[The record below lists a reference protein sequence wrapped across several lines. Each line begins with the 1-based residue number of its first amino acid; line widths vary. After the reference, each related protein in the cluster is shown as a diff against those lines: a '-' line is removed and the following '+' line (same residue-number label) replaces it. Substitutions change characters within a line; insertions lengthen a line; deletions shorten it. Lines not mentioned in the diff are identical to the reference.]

1 MWPVSVNVCVS
12 VYLFTLESGHHRA
25 KEAVPVGEVCNSSLR
40 RCRENKHALTHTC
53 WQWRVIN
60 IWAEDV
66 FGLREEG
73 RVARGTCTGQPSPE
87 SPVAA
92 SFPCLPSTTKDH
104 FAHCIFN
111 GDFLDCFP
119 HFWTSF
125 LHLVSD
131 TPAHVPTFHPAAGL
145 PPTLTKCHTM
155 PLTGGSGGQSPTSN
169 CSTAFH
175 SRVQIRK

>member
-40 RCRENKHALTHTC
+40 RSRENKHALTHTC

-60 IWAEDV
+60 IWAKDV

-73 RVARGTCTGQPSPE
+73 RVAWGTCTGQPSPE

-92 SFPCLPSTTKDH
+92 SFPFLPRRRTILL
-104 FAHCIFN
+104 AA
-111 GDFLDCFP
+111 FLMVI
-119 HFWTSF
+119 FWTVFPISERPSCIWF
-125 LHLVSD
+125 LTLRLTSQPFIPLRVCHQLWQNA
-131 TPAHVPTFHPAAGL
+131 TP
-145 PPTLTKCHTM
+145 CH
-155 PLTGGSGGQSPTSN
+155 
-169 CSTAFH
+169 
-175 SRVQIRK
+175 